1 MINDYH
7 IKDKMFKGSI
17 LVDTYFRYL
26 EYHDI
31 MIAQLYLCWNGA
43 NNYNIMK
50 DANVLTE
57 I

>member
-31 MIAQLYLCWNGA
+31 MIAQLYPCWNGC
-43 NNYNIMK
+43 
-50 DANVLTE
+50 E
-57 I
+57 

>member
-31 MIAQLYLCWNGA
+31 MIAQLYLCWNGR
-43 NNYNIMK
+43 
-50 DANVLTE
+50 E
-57 I
+57 